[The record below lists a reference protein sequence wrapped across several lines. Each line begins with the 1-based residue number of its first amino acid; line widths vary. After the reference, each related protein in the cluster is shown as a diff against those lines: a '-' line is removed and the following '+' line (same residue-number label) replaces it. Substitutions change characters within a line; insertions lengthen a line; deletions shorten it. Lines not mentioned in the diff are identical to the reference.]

1 MTDKY
6 IDAIADQTVKLH
18 KSVLELQKI
27 LFILV
32 KRNAIKTEALTES
45 QLKSIYEV
53 LGEWSEEWQRRES
66 K

>member
-1 MTDKY
+1 MADKY
-6 IDAIADQTVKLH
+6 VEAIADQTVKLH
-18 KSVLELQKI
+18 KAVLELQKI

-32 KRNAIKTEALTES
+32 KRNAIKTEALTED
-45 QLKSIYEV
+45 QLQSIYQV